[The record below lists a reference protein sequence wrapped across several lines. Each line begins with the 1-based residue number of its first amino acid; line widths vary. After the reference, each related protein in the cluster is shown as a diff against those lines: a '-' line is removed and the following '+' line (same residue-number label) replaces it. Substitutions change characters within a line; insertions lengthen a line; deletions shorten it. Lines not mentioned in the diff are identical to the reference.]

1 MSIIIIRENVISPN
15 IKKNDFWAKSKRGE
29 GTVGFFQNSREP
41 LKLKCKRNI
50 KIQTFK
56 GGNRFR
62 LLKKSNFCLC
72 HKLLVKL
79 SKNMFPKFQ

>member
-50 KIQTFK
+50 KILTINVFNK
-56 GGNRFR
+56 FSLFPADGDTRTA
-62 LLKKSNFCLC
+62 L
-72 HKLLVKL
+72 KL
-79 SKNMFPKFQ
+79 SRLSLL

>member
-1 MSIIIIRENVISPN
+1 MSKHLRKYEDNQVDHFFIWNDVKILHRENS
-15 IKKNDFWAKSKRGE
+15 
-29 GTVGFFQNSREP
+29 
-41 LKLKCKRNI
+41 L
-50 KIQTFK
+50 K

-62 LLKKSNFCLC
+62 LLKKSNFFLC